1 MYACCFEHKKPKY
14 FYFYLCVCVIPWHH
28 LRENNTETLW
38 DIQMLWRNWCEIH
51 TLMWQSD
58 YYEIHT
64 KKATVWLLRNKYP
77 YAAIRL
83 VRATYHSTQKHSY
96 FFMKKITKKNYFRCR
111 CKAALKLN
119 GSAAHNGTICLLFGL
134 INSSALYL
142 YYFFSRSSSWTNLFA
157 GLLPWLRWT
166 TFHATIW

>member
-1 MYACCFEHKKPKY
+1 M
-14 FYFYLCVCVIPWHH
+14 IPWHH

-64 KKATVWLLRNKYP
+64 KKVTVWLLRNKYP

-96 FFMKKITKKNYFRCR
+96 FFMKKIRKKNYFRCR
-111 CKAALKLN
+111 CKAALNLN

-134 INSSALYL
+134 INSCIVFVLFFQQIQLLDKSFCRTLALTTL
-142 YYFFSRSSSWTNLFA
+142 DHLSRNNMVR
-157 GLLPWLRWT
+157 RW
-166 TFHATIW
+166 